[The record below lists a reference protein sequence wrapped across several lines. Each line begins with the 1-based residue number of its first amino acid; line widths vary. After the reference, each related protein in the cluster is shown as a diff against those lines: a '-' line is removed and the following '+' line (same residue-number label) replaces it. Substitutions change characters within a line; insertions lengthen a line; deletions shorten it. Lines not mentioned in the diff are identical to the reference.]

1 MIASQTGLR
10 KETILF
16 TLNIY
21 YQTPL
26 WTKEVFTASSFF
38 LIMFEEMILYGLKN
52 NKMVLMKSFPS
63 LVKKSV
69 RGT

>member
-26 WTKEVFTASSFF
+26 WTKEVFTASFFF
-38 LIMFEEMILYGLKN
+38 LIMFEEMIYGLKN

>member
-38 LIMFEEMILYGLKN
+38 LIMFEEMIYGLKN